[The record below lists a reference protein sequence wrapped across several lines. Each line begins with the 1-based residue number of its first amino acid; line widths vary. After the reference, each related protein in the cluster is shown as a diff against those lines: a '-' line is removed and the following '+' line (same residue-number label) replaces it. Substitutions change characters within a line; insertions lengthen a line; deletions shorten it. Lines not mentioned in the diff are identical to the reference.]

1 MPISVRVDEQNS
13 EATLV
18 VEKRFTFEQHEMFT
32 KFYKSLNPGLGHYV
46 VDLRP
51 ATIMDSS
58 GLAMLLKLRDHVGDE
73 PGRIRVLTRPGQIT
87 DTLRTA
93 FFDQIFELVVE

>member
-1 MPISVRVDEQNS
+1 MPISVRVDEQKN
-13 EATLV
+13 EATIL

-32 KFYKSLNPGLGHYV
+32 KFYKSLNPQFDHYF
-46 VDLRP
+46 VDLRQ
-51 ATIMDSS
+51 AAIMDSS

-73 PGRIRVLTRPGQIT
+73 PWRISILTRPGQIT

-93 FFDQIFELVVE
+93 FFDKIFELVVE